1 MKNKTSVKQLREFGL
16 VIGIGLPIIFGW
28 LIPLISGHEFKKWT
42 VLIGLTS
49 LVLSIIGPKLLLYPY
64 KAWMA
69 LGHILG
75 WINSKIIL
83 GLVFIIVLQPIA
95 LIMKLFNY
103 DPLKSKWDSQNSS
116 YREIKINKENDLTRI
131 F

>member
-69 LGHILG
+69 LGHTLG

-103 DPLKSKWDSQNSS
+103 DPLKLKWDSQKSS
-116 YREIKINKENDLTRI
+116 YKEIKIYKENDLTRI

>member
-103 DPLKSKWDSQNSS
+103 DPLKSKWDSQKSS

>member
-1 MKNKTSVKQLREFGL
+1 
-16 VIGIGLPIIFGW
+16 
-28 LIPLISGHEFKKWT
+28 
-42 VLIGLTS
+42 
-49 LVLSIIGPKLLLYPY
+49 
-64 KAWMA
+64 MA

-103 DPLKSKWDSQNSS
+103 DPLKLKWDSQKSS
-116 YREIKINKENDLTRI
+116 YKEIKIYKENDLTRI